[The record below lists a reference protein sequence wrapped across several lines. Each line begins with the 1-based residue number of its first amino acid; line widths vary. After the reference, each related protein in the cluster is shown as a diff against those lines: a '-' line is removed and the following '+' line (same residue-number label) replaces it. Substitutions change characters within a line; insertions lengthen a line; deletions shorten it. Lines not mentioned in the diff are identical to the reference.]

1 MKWLRGKSIGKKLMN
16 AVLTYLSE
24 KNTYMVEVATQK
36 ANENA
41 CRFYEAIGFEVRNII
56 NVYHLWII

>member
-1 MKWLRGKSIGKKLMN
+1 MG
-16 AVLTYLSE
+16 
-24 KNTYMVEVATQK
+24 EVATQK

-41 CRFYEAIGFEVRNII
+41 CGFYESIGFEVRNII